1 VTTATERT
9 RGPGDLLADRYRLD
23 DLLQESSGARFWLA
37 HDLVLSR
44 AVAVHVIDGTDARA
58 SGLLDAARRSAVLVD
73 RRILRVLDADTRD
86 GVCFVVTE
94 WAEGTSLDVLLAEGP
109 LAPERAAWICAELGA
124 AISSAHAVGH
134 AHGRL
139 LPEGVLIDRSGTVRV
154 MGFAVDAGLVGL
166 PPGSIE
172 GDVTDLAAILYAALT
187 GRWPGR
193 APSERVPTAPAEA
206 GQVLRARQV
215 RAGVPA
221 ALDSLCEQVL
231 GPEPSRWGYAR
242 TAHDLTTAAGIT
254 AALLDF
260 LGDPAPIAQAE
271 AVAAL
276 TRLTA
281 AAAISLPPEVPR
293 ARPPSEEDGTAPRM
307 LGTPDPGDT
316 AERPAVAVAN
326 PELAPPPTATPV
338 ADPTPVSL
346 PTIPQPAAPMDA
358 VPPDAGHVDSNPI
371 EADPVQAGPIEA
383 DPVQA
388 GPVEA
393 GPVEAGPVEAGPVEA
408 GPIDAGRIDPE
419 QTQAGVP
426 IFLED
431 SAGGTEVSWFSPRSQ
446 TPPPPPPFEAAEPRP
461 LFAPEQGTGG
471 SHRRPVDPPGAVP
484 PGEQPAGSQALEAG
498 SHAGPSGSEFW
509 PWASPHPT
517 RVSPPQPEETP
528 EPVPGRAWL
537 RTAAIIATT
546 LLLLLAI
553 VAAYN
558 MGRGRAPLGGE
569 PEETTD
575 SPSAPVTA
583 TGDALAIASVRDFD
597 PQATPAQERPEL
609 VPLAFDGDPATAW
622 RTEIYEQ
629 NFGPA
634 GLKSGLG
641 LIIDLGETRDV
652 TMITVEFNAEGT
664 SLALDVSAE
673 PPADEADVTPVA
685 EFEAVAE
692 TLRASLPTPVSGRFV
707 TVWLTSLPT
716 VTGGFRAEIAE
727 VVVRG

>member
-1 VTTATERT
+1 MTTATERT
-9 RGPGDLLADRYRLD
+9 RGPGYLLADRYRLD
-23 DLLQESSGARFWLA
+23 DLLQESSGGRFWLA
-37 HDLVLSR
+37 YDLVLSR

-58 SGLLDAARRSAVLVD
+58 PGLLAAARRSAVLVD

-124 AISSAHAVGH
+124 ALATAHAVGH

-139 LPEGVLIDRSGTVRV
+139 LPEGVLIDRSGTVRI
-154 MGFAVDAGLVGL
+154 MGFAVDAGLIGL
-166 PPGSIE
+166 APGPIA
-172 GDVTDLAAILYAALT
+172 GDVNDLAALLYTALT

-193 APSERVPTAPAEA
+193 ATSARVPDAPAEG

-221 ALDSLCEQVL
+221 ALDSLCDQVL
-231 GPEPSRWGYAR
+231 ALESTRGSHAR
-242 TAHDLTTAAGIT
+242 TPHDLTTAAGIT
-254 AALLDF
+254 ATLLDF
-260 LGDPAPIAQAE
+260 IGDPAPIAQAE

-293 ARPPSEEDGTAPRM
+293 ARPPSEEDETGPRM

-316 AERPAVAVAN
+316 AERPAVPKPPFEPAAITVDTTA
-326 PELAPPPTATPV
+326 PAAIPAPPRTPTVPQPSASIAPESVAPESVAPEPVAPEPIRPEPADATP
-338 ADPTPVSL
+338 PVSEPR
-346 PTIPQPAAPMDA
+346 PT
-358 VPPDAGHVDSNPI
+358 VL
-371 EADPVQAGPIEA
+371 
-383 DPVQA
+383 
-388 GPVEA
+388 VEL
-393 GPVEAGPVEAGPVEA
+393 
-408 GPIDAGRIDPE
+408 IDPE

-426 IFLED
+426 IFNDD
-431 SAGGTEVSWFSPRSQ
+431 SADGTEVSWFSPRSQ
-446 TPPPPPPFEAAEPRP
+446 TPPPPPPFEAAEPKP
-461 LFAPEQGTGG
+461 LFAPGRRDGG
-471 SHRRPVDPPGAVP
+471 SHRRPDGASQEPPSESQPVQASADDGPRGAPPG
-484 PGEQPAGSQALEAG
+484 
-498 SHAGPSGSEFW
+498 SEYW

-517 RVSPPQPEETP
+517 RPSSSALEETP

-537 RTAAIIATT
+537 RTAGIIATT

-558 MGRGRAPLGGE
+558 MGRGRAPLGGS
-569 PEETTD
+569 PGDTTETT
-575 SPSAPVTA
+575 APPA
-583 TGDALAIASVRDFD
+583 AAIGDPLTIASVRDFD
-597 PQATPAQERPEL
+597 PLANPAQERPEL

-641 LIIDLGETRDV
+641 LIIDLGETRAV
-652 TMITVEFNAEGT
+652 TMVTLEFNSEGT
-664 SLALDVSAE
+664 SLGLDISAE
-673 PPADEADVTPVA
+673 PPADDTDVTPIA
-685 EFEAVAE
+685 EFDAAPE
-692 TLRASLPTPVSGRFV
+692 TLRASLATPVSGRYV
-707 TVWLTSLPT
+707 TVWLTSLPS
-716 VTGGFRAEIAE
+716 VPDGFRAEIAE